1 MRTVVLSDIHGNLA
15 ALEAVLKDVEQQ
27 APDEIWC
34 GGDLGWGGPWASE
47 CIQRVRD
54 AGWTTVKGNT
64 DVWITGDPQ
73 TVESQE
79 GRREHQAMASA
90 HDISEDDARWL
101 LQLPLGHSGPGSL
114 LMVHGTPV
122 TPFDAPQ
129 PHASAAEFEP
139 YENQASLIVYAH
151 VHRAFVRRLA
161 DGTLVCNTG
170 AVGIPLDDDTASYLI
185 IDREGPELVL
195 QHRRVA
201 FDIDAVISEAKRL
214 GGPIETSILNRWG
227 GS

>member
-1 MRTVVLSDIHGNLA
+1 MRIVVLSDIHGNLP
-15 ALEAVLKDVEQQ
+15 ALEAVLKDIEQQ
-27 APDEIWC
+27 SPDDIWC

-47 CIQRVRD
+47 CIKRVRD
-54 AGWTTVKGNT
+54 AGWTTAKGNT

-73 TVESQE
+73 TVESEE
-79 GRREHQAMASA
+79 GRKKHEAMASA

-101 LQLPLGHSGPGSL
+101 LDLPLGHSGSGSL

-122 TPFDAPQ
+122 TPFDAPL
-129 PHASAAEFEP
+129 PHANAAEFEP

-185 IDREGPELVL
+185 IDQEGPELVL

-201 FDIDAVISEAKRL
+201 FDIDAVKSEAKRL
-214 GGPIETSILNRWG
+214 GEPIETSIRERWG